1 MKILNNIHEYKKRKK
16 RAVDGRVF
24 WSYLLKAVSEF
35 LWMCI
40 DLPDVQILAVI
51 VQSSYFRCLYL

>member
-1 MKILNNIHEYKKRKK
+1 MKVLKNIHEYKKREK

-35 LWMCI
+35 L
-40 DLPDVQILAVI
+40 
-51 VQSSYFRCLYL
+51 